1 MEFKLKDAVTAASL
15 LAGVLAVV
23 LGFEGRIALASFLV
37 LVAWGFDALDGLV
50 ARLTHSQNAFGE
62 QFDDLVDH
70 VGYTMAP
77 AFIVYAAFRP
87 RAALLGL
94 AACFASMLLGTI
106 RLALAR
112 VAPRKYPGYWIG
124 LPRPAAG
131 FLIVFFLNSRLFA
144 LDPLLWP
151 SAVAFVGLGLLGLT
165 SLPYRNHKVS
175 LGWPLGLLL
184 ALAIGSSL
192 AAHAVGWMWDVALAW
207 GLLYLLSPWVFMRP
221 EARAAIGKTL
231 ARGNG

>member
-1 MEFKLKDAVTAASL
+1 MVFKLKDVFTAASL
-15 LAGVLAVV
+15 LAGVVAVV

-50 ARLTHSQNAFGE
+50 AGLTRSQNAFGE

-94 AACFASMLLGTI
+94 AVCFVSILLGTV
-106 RLALAR
+106 RLAMAR
-112 VAPRKYPGYWIG
+112 VAPRRYPGYWIG

-144 LDPLLWP
+144 LDQLLWP
-151 SAVAFVGLGLLGLT
+151 SAAMFVGLGLLGLT
-165 SLPYRNHKVS
+165 SLPYRNHKVA
-175 LGWPLGLLL
+175 LGGAMRFLLV
-184 ALAIGSSL
+184 LAIGSSL
-192 AAHAVGWMWDVALAW
+192 AAHFAGWMWDVALGW
-207 GLLYLLSPWVFMRP
+207 GLLYLLSPWVLMSPKTRD
-221 EARAAIGKTL
+221 AIGEAL
-231 ARGNG
+231 AGGNG